1 MFQNISLLNIRQFCL
16 ASFITITADDEQS
29 DFYYESGPACGIPGI
44 IRWWENSP
52 GDIEAESDR
61 QFQQILSSSLEHV
74 PKSSKL
80 AFQARV
86 TRMMAK
92 VKWNFW
98 MGEMYVVILWINFEK
113 ALDLLKMIQVHVYC
127 YNISV
132 QLSVKHTGIFLALCI
147 SLF

>member
-1 MFQNISLLNIRQFCL
+1 MFQNISLLNIRKFYL

-92 VKWNFW
+92 VYWNFW
-98 MGEMYVVILWINFEK
+98 MGEIYMYS
-113 ALDLLKMIQVHVYC
+113 VYLM
-127 YNISV
+127 N
-132 QLSVKHTGIFLALCI
+132 KF
-147 SLF
+147 